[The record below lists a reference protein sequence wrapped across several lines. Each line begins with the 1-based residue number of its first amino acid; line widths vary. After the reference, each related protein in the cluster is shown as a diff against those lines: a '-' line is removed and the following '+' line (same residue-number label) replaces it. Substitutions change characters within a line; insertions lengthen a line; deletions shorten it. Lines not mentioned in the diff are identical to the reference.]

1 MTTLAKL
8 VFLAKTSYRVIRQP
22 KIVRGRSEVENE
34 YSDDWNQY
42 WDHLKKARTLD
53 EWLRIPG
60 LEPATRFFNV
70 DGKLRHISFDS
81 TDYYRGTLLDA
92 LTRNFPRATSI
103 TEFGSGVGRNLLFL
117 KNRLPNLEVYGY
129 ELCKPGVEIAREAA
143 KKFYIDCKYSQ
154 LDYVRD
160 PQDAY
165 IFPATDVAYTMFSLE
180 QIPRHNRKAV
190 ENIRDHSV
198 LGSIHIEPV
207 PENYPFTFRGLLG
220 KFDHW
225 KVDYLSGFD
234 RNVRALEYAGVS
246 VKRLSSSHNP
256 LMYPSLYVLRKT
268 AEGSTPSKSVLSPR
282 I

>member
-103 TEFGSGVGRNLLFL
+103 T
-117 KNRLPNLEVYGY
+117 
-129 ELCKPGVEIAREAA
+129 
-143 KKFYIDCKYSQ
+143 
-154 LDYVRD
+154 
-160 PQDAY
+160 
-165 IFPATDVAYTMFSLE
+165 
-180 QIPRHNRKAV
+180 
-190 ENIRDHSV
+190 
-198 LGSIHIEPV
+198 
-207 PENYPFTFRGLLG
+207 
-220 KFDHW
+220 
-225 KVDYLSGFD
+225 
-234 RNVRALEYAGVS
+234 
-246 VKRLSSSHNP
+246 
-256 LMYPSLYVLRKT
+256 
-268 AEGSTPSKSVLSPR
+268 
-282 I
+282 